1 MPLFACGCQTTRS
14 AMPPE
19 ATALASSAPREL
31 NKVSLPAYRIEPPDL
46 LSIEALNIVPKMPYS
61 LKTLDVLSIE
71 LQRSPMDRLQRGDL
85 LSIRAPGALAEAP
98 IDAVYPVEATGLV
111 NFGGLYG
118 SVAVGGMTVA
128 EASQAIESHL
138 KQVLADPRVELSL
151 AQSGSPI
158 SGAYPIQV
166 GGTVDLGMPYGT
178 VAVAGLS
185 MEQAREAI
193 YQHLVRFFNQPN
205 VSVSLVSVGAQQ
217 QIAGEHLVSPD
228 GTVNLGTY
236 GSVSVVGLTL
246 AEAKMAIEHHLSQ
259 FLDRP
264 EVAVNVY
271 AYNSKVYYIVTQG
284 AGTGDRVYRFPIT
297 GNDTVLDAIS
307 NVNGL
312 EGISSKQMWI
322 ARPTPDPCQVQ
333 LLPVNWDAVTAQA
346 SVQTNYQL
354 MPGDRLFIAEDK
366 LVALDT
372 GLAKLL
378 APAERVMGFSILGA
392 GVATRFSGK
401 VLEGGGNQRS
411 TF

>member
-1 MPLFACGCQTTRS
+1 
-14 AMPPE
+14 
-19 ATALASSAPREL
+19 
-31 NKVSLPAYRIEPPDL
+31 
-46 LSIEALNIVPKMPYS
+46 
-61 LKTLDVLSIE
+61 
-71 LQRSPMDRLQRGDL
+71 
-85 LSIRAPGALAEAP
+85 
-98 IDAVYPVEATGLV
+98 
-111 NFGGLYG
+111 
-118 SVAVGGMTVA
+118 MTVA

-185 MEQAREAI
+185 VEQAREAI

-205 VSVSLVSVGAQQ
+205 VSVSLVSVDQQ

-378 APAERVMGFSILGA
+378 APAERMMGFSILGA